1 MLVFVIFTSILM
13 LLYAALMLLYRY
25 WFIKLQPFTID
36 AAIVP
41 ATSFTVIIP
50 ARNEAENIG
59 KCLQSILQQNYPTD
73 LFEIIVIDDFST
85 DGTPDIIQK
94 LQTNHTNLILIK
106 LADVLIEKHLN
117 SYKKKAI
124 EIAMQSSQKNWIVT
138 TDADCSAKPNWLA
151 TYNNY
156 ILQNDVVFV
165 GAPVV
170 FTSDGSLLQSF
181 QCIDFMALQ
190 GVTAATVSAG
200 FHAMCNG
207 ANLAFKKTV
216 FYDVDGYKNV
226 DTIASGDDMFLM
238 NKIQNK
244 YPTRIGFLYH
254 QDAIII
260 TTPMPTINSFL
271 NQRIRWASKTNNY
284 SDIRIIVILW
294 MMLLMNIAL
303 VFMPFVGIFMPILL
317 VYWLVLLAIKTV
329 VEIAFAVKIAM
340 FFSIKLKWWH
350 VLLQLPHI
358 VYTSLAGC
366 FVLVGSYQWKGR
378 KVK

>member
-1 MLVFVIFTSILM
+1 MQIFVIFTSILM
-13 LLYAALMLLYRY
+13 LLYAAVMLLYRY
-25 WFIKLQPFTID
+25 WFIKLQPFIID

-50 ARNEAENIG
+50 ARNEAENIAN
-59 KCLQSILQQNYPTD
+59 CLQSILLQNYPTN

-85 DGTPDIIQK
+85 DGTPGIIQK
-94 LQTNHTNLILIK
+94 LQTKHANLILIK

-124 EIAMQSSQKNWIVT
+124 EIAIKSSQKNWIVT

-156 ILQNDVVFV
+156 IQQNDVVFV

-170 FTSDGSLLQSF
+170 FTNDGSLLQSF

-207 ANLAFKKTV
+207 ANLAFKKAA
-216 FYDVDGYKNV
+216 FYEVDGYKNV
-226 DTIASGDDMFLM
+226 DAIASGDDMFLM

-244 YPTRIGFLYH
+244 YPEKIGFLYH
-254 QDAIII
+254 QDAIIS
-260 TTPMPTINSFL
+260 TAPMPTINSFL

-284 SDIRIIVILW
+284 SDIRIIIILW

-303 VFMPFVGIFMPILL
+303 VIMPFAGISMPILL
-317 VYWLVLLAIKTV
+317 IYWLVLLAIKTV
-329 VEIAFAVKIAM
+329 VEIAFAVKIAV
-340 FFSIKLKWWH
+340 FFSIKLQWWH

-366 FVLVGSYQWKGR
+366 FVLAGSYEWKGR